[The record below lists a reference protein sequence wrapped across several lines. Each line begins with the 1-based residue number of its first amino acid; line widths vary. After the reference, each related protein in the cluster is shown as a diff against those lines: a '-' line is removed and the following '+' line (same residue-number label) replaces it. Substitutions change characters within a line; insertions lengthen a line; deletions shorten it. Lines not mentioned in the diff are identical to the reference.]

1 MTDDEH
7 REQSTSGRPPKNVTI
22 DVDGEDVTVPDR
34 DVTPNEI
41 LALAGLD
48 PATHYLVLIKGKH
61 QQPFKGL
68 GDQPI
73 SIHKGEKFVSLSTG
87 PTPTS

>member
-7 REQSTSGRPPKNVTI
+7 REQNASGRPPKGVTI
-22 DVDGEDVTVPDR
+22 DVDGEDVTVRDR

-48 PATHYLVLIKGKH
+48 PATHYLVRIKGKH
-61 QQPFKGL
+61 QEPFKGL

-73 SIHKGEKFVSLSTG
+73 KVHKGEKFVSLSTG

>member
-1 MTDDEH
+1 MSHDEH
-7 REQSTSGRPPKNVTI
+7 REENGPGRPRKGVTI

-48 PATHYLVLIKGKH
+48 PATHYLVHIKAKH
-61 QQPFKGL
+61 QEPFKGI

-73 SIHKGEKFVSLSTG
+73 KVHEGEKFVSLSTG